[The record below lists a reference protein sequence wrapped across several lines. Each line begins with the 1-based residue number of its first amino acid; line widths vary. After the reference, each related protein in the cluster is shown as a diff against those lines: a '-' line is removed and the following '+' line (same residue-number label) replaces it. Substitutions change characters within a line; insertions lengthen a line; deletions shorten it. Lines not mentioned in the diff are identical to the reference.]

1 MLVSGGTID
10 GLLGGGIAFDNVNGK
25 ATNAV
30 ANTESVTIEVTGGEI
45 NAANVDPITKPIQ
58 GEHAGVPS
66 RGSHVHQVAKTL
78 GKDGA
83 NVAILGGGVA
93 SGAGAESTIQ
103 NVKPFLT
110 AARSTTT
117 SSPVVWQLLVARPPL
132 KKALCS
138 GQWRRSHRQYLWW
151 RRGRQLSE
159 RSIRR

>member
-1 MLVSGGTID
+1 MGPLTAFS
-10 GLLGGGIAFDNVNGK
+10 AAASPFDNVNGK

-83 NVAILGGGVA
+83 NVAIL
-93 SGAGAESTIQ
+93 
-103 NVKPFLT
+103 
-110 AARSTTT
+110 
-117 SSPVVWQLLVARPPL
+117 
-132 KKALCS
+132 
-138 GQWRRSHRQYLWW
+138 WRRRCFRC
-151 RRGRQLSE
+151 RR
-159 RSIRR
+159 

>member
-103 NVKPFLT
+103 N
-110 AARSTTT
+110 
-117 SSPVVWQLLVARPPL
+117 
-132 KKALCS
+132 
-138 GQWRRSHRQYLWW
+138 
-151 RRGRQLSE
+151 LSL
-159 RSIRR
+159 IHI